1 MSSVEHLK
9 ELIRMSSILQ
19 SILQQKLLEIQSELP
34 PYVRIM
40 KKNDTSFDNVLSTEL
55 TNTYGS
61 SESVNTSDK
70 YARLIDMV
78 ARKYNISSNII
89 NEVIKA
95 ESNYNP
101 DALSSKGAMGLMQ
114 LMPDTAK
121 ALGVKNP
128 FDPSE
133 NIDGGVRYLKDMLN
147 EFDGNLELA
156 LAAYNAGPNNVK
168 KYGGIPPFS
177 ETQSYVAKIIS
188 GIKRKK

>member
-1 MSSVEHLK
+1 MP
-9 ELIRMSSILQ
+9 SILQ
-19 SILQQKLLEIQSELP
+19 SILQQKLSEIQSELP
-34 PYVRIM
+34 PYVRITR
-40 KKNDTSFDNVLSTEL
+40 KNNTEFDNILKAELSDTSA
-55 TNTYGS
+55 S

-70 YARLIDMV
+70 YARLIDMA
-78 ARKYNISSNII
+78 ARKYNISSKII

-121 ALGVKNP
+121 ALGIKNA

-133 NIDGGVRYLKDMLN
+133 NIDGGVRYLKNMLN
-147 EFDGNLELA
+147 EFGGNLELA

-177 ETQSYVAKIIS
+177 ETQNYVAKIIS
-188 GIKRKK
+188 GIQRKK